1 MPSLGRYTLPFVNV
15 TYCHLSRRKEGSSF
29 SQIRPPYYK
38 ENDMNI
44 LSPGI
49 YLTNRLRFPAKFAVL
64 AIIIVIPLLVLGMR
78 VFNSLNASIDTVA
91 QERMGREYLHVVTPV
106 LRLSMLQR
114 ALTNRMLTGDAAAAQ
129 DLVANRSQL
138 ETAFANLA
146 EIDAR
151 QGRTLETENRVQRL
165 RDGARTLMESAKPGA
180 SPDEMFAQWN
190 EQLTQ
195 TLNFIYYLS
204 ATSGLVLDEDYASL
218 FLIDLSTIRMP
229 RQINVAGQ
237 IRGIAAGLSSG
248 QNLTPTMRGSLDS
261 LFKQEAQTR
270 LELEQS
276 IRLLKRRDTELTERV
291 NVPVV
296 AAIAAM
302 DSFRDD
308 LKAYVGGIDVSAQQ
322 GQSLSARGN
331 AVVAAFYKA
340 QDEIQMSLQG
350 ELNARYDELLLQ
362 REIVIGMCVIMGL
375 LLLYAFCSIYKAL
388 RLAIDGLLEVTR
400 RLADGDLGARVN
412 VTSQDE
418 VADIGNGLNMMAE
431 AFSGSISHMDRTS
444 YELSEVAARLGNSI
458 SLAKESMNAQQ
469 AETEQ
474 VATAINEMTASVA
487 DVAQNTEGA
496 ALAADEANAAS
507 RTGLRVMHQA
517 HSTIQALAE
526 EVELSAQ
533 KVQALALHSQSIGGV
548 IQVISTIA
556 DQTNLLALNAAIEA
570 ARAGE
575 QGRGFAVVADEVRT
589 LASRTQS
596 STEEIRNI
604 IQQLQGATDA
614 AVQQMQAGQQK
625 AQACISA
632 AGEASGSLS
641 SISQGVERIVEMNT
655 QIASAAV
662 QQHAV
667 SEDINR
673 NVMGIRTSS
682 GTLMQG
688 IENNATTASELGR
701 VASEMRSVVSRFKL
715 GA

>member
-1 MPSLGRYTLPFVNV
+1 
-15 TYCHLSRRKEGSSF
+15 
-29 SQIRPPYYK
+29 
-38 ENDMNI
+38 MNI
-44 LSPGI
+44 LSPGV
-49 YLTNRLRFPAKFAVL
+49 YLTNRLRFPAKFTVL

-78 VFNSLNASIDTVA
+78 VFNSLNASIATVA
-91 QERMGREYLHVVTPV
+91 QERMGQEYLHVVTPV

-129 DLVANRSQL
+129 DIVANRSQL

-151 QGRTLETENRVQRL
+151 QGRILETENRVQRL
-165 RDGARTLMESAKPGA
+165 RDGARTLMDSAKPGA
-180 SPDEMFAQWN
+180 SPDEMFTQWN

-276 IRLLKRRDTELTERV
+276 IRLLKRRDTELSERV
-291 NVPVV
+291 NTPVV

-308 LKAYVGGIDVSAQQ
+308 LKAYVGGTNVSVQQ
-322 GQSLSARGN
+322 GQALSARGN
-331 AVVAAFYKA
+331 VVVAAFYKA
-340 QDEIQMSLQG
+340 QDEIQTSLQG

-362 REIVIGMCVIMGL
+362 RETVIGMCVIMGL

-400 RLADGDLGARVN
+400 RLADGDLSARVN

-418 VADIGNGLNMMAE
+418 VADIGTGLNLMAE

-496 ALAADEANAAS
+496 AQAADEANTAS

-673 NVMGIRTSS
+673 NVMGIRSSS

>member
-1 MPSLGRYTLPFVNV
+1 
-15 TYCHLSRRKEGSSF
+15 
-29 SQIRPPYYK
+29 
-38 ENDMNI
+38 MNI
-44 LSPGI
+44 LSPGV
-49 YLTNRLRFPAKFAVL
+49 YLTNRLRFPAKFTVL

-78 VFNSLNASIDTVA
+78 VFNSLNASIATVA
-91 QERMGREYLHVVTPV
+91 QERMGQEYLHVVTPV

-129 DLVANRSQL
+129 DIVANRSQL
-138 ETAFANLA
+138 ETEFANLA

-151 QGRTLETENRVQRL
+151 QGRILETENRVQRL
-165 RDGARTLMESAKPGA
+165 RDGARTLMDSAKPGA
-180 SPDEMFAQWN
+180 SPDEMFTQWN

-276 IRLLKRRDTELTERV
+276 IRLLKRRDTELSERV
-291 NVPVV
+291 NTPVV

-308 LKAYVGGIDVSAQQ
+308 LKAYVGGTNVSVQQ
-322 GQSLSARGN
+322 GQALSARGN
-331 AVVAAFYKA
+331 VVVAAFYKA
-340 QDEIQMSLQG
+340 QDEIQTSLQG

-362 REIVIGMCVIMGL
+362 RETVIGMCVIMGL

-400 RLADGDLGARVN
+400 RLADGDLSARVN

-418 VADIGNGLNMMAE
+418 VADIGKGLNLMAE

-496 ALAADEANAAS
+496 AQAADEANTAS

-673 NVMGIRTSS
+673 NVMGIRSSS

>member
-1 MPSLGRYTLPFVNV
+1 
-15 TYCHLSRRKEGSSF
+15 
-29 SQIRPPYYK
+29 
-38 ENDMNI
+38 MNI
-44 LSPGI
+44 LSPGV
-49 YLTNRLRFPAKFAVL
+49 YLTNRLRFPAKFTVL

-78 VFNSLNASIDTVA
+78 VFNSLNASIATVA
-91 QERMGREYLHVVTPV
+91 QERMGQEYLHVLTPV

-129 DLVANRSQL
+129 DIVANRSQL

-151 QGRTLETENRVQRL
+151 QGRILETENRVQRL
-165 RDGARTLMESAKPGA
+165 RDGARTLMDSAKPGA
-180 SPDEMFAQWN
+180 SPDEMFTQWN

-237 IRGIAAGLSSG
+237 IRGIVAGLSSG

-276 IRLLKRRDTELTERV
+276 IRLLKRRDTELSERV
-291 NVPVV
+291 NTPVV

-308 LKAYVGGIDVSAQQ
+308 LKAYVGGTNVSVQQ
-322 GQSLSARGN
+322 GQALSARGN
-331 AVVAAFYKA
+331 VVVAAFYKA
-340 QDEIQMSLQG
+340 QDEIQTSLQG

-362 REIVIGMCVIMGL
+362 RETVIGMCVIMGL

-400 RLADGDLGARVN
+400 RLADGDLSARVN

-418 VADIGNGLNMMAE
+418 VADIGTGLNLMAE

-496 ALAADEANAAS
+496 AQAADEANTAS

-673 NVMGIRTSS
+673 NVMGIRSSS

>member
-1 MPSLGRYTLPFVNV
+1 
-15 TYCHLSRRKEGSSF
+15 
-29 SQIRPPYYK
+29 
-38 ENDMNI
+38 
-44 LSPGI
+44 
-49 YLTNRLRFPAKFAVL
+49 
-64 AIIIVIPLLVLGMR
+64 
-78 VFNSLNASIDTVA
+78 
-91 QERMGREYLHVVTPV
+91 
-106 LRLSMLQR
+106 
-114 ALTNRMLTGDAAAAQ
+114 
-129 DLVANRSQL
+129 
-138 ETAFANLA
+138 
-146 EIDAR
+146 
-151 QGRTLETENRVQRL
+151 
-165 RDGARTLMESAKPGA
+165 
-180 SPDEMFAQWN
+180 
-190 EQLTQ
+190 
-195 TLNFIYYLS
+195 
-204 ATSGLVLDEDYASL
+204 
-218 FLIDLSTIRMP
+218 
-229 RQINVAGQ
+229 
-237 IRGIAAGLSSG
+237 
-248 QNLTPTMRGSLDS
+248 
-261 LFKQEAQTR
+261 
-270 LELEQS
+270 
-276 IRLLKRRDTELTERV
+276 
-291 NVPVV
+291 
-296 AAIAAM
+296 
-302 DSFRDD
+302 
-308 LKAYVGGIDVSAQQ
+308 
-322 GQSLSARGN
+322 
-331 AVVAAFYKA
+331 
-340 QDEIQMSLQG
+340 
-350 ELNARYDELLLQ
+350 
-362 REIVIGMCVIMGL
+362 
-375 LLLYAFCSIYKAL
+375 
-388 RLAIDGLLEVTR
+388 
-400 RLADGDLGARVN
+400 
-412 VTSQDE
+412 
-418 VADIGNGLNMMAE
+418 MAE

-604 IQQLQGATDA
+604 IQQLQGATEA

>member
-1 MPSLGRYTLPFVNV
+1 
-15 TYCHLSRRKEGSSF
+15 
-29 SQIRPPYYK
+29 
-38 ENDMNI
+38 MNI
-44 LSPGI
+44 LSPGV
-49 YLTNRLRFPAKFAVL
+49 YLTNRLRFPAKFTVL

-78 VFNSLNASIDTVA
+78 VFNSLNASIATVA
-91 QERMGREYLHVVTPV
+91 QERMGQEYLHVVTPV

-129 DLVANRSQL
+129 DIVANRSQL

-151 QGRTLETENRVQRL
+151 QGRALETENRVQRL
-165 RDGARTLMESAKPGA
+165 RDGARTLMDSAKPGA
-180 SPDEMFAQWN
+180 SPDEMFTQWN

-276 IRLLKRRDTELTERV
+276 IRLLKRRDTELSERV
-291 NVPVV
+291 NTPVV

-308 LKAYVGGIDVSAQQ
+308 LKAYVGGTNASVQQ
-322 GQSLSARGN
+322 GQALSARGN
-331 AVVAAFYKA
+331 VVVAAFYKA
-340 QDEIQMSLQG
+340 QDEIQTSLQG

-362 REIVIGMCVIMGL
+362 RETVIGMCVIMGL

-400 RLADGDLGARVN
+400 RLADGDLSARVN

-418 VADIGNGLNMMAE
+418 VADIGTGLNLMAE

-496 ALAADEANAAS
+496 AQAADEANTAS

-673 NVMGIRTSS
+673 NVMGIRSSS

>member
-1 MPSLGRYTLPFVNV
+1 
-15 TYCHLSRRKEGSSF
+15 
-29 SQIRPPYYK
+29 
-38 ENDMNI
+38 MNI
-44 LSPGI
+44 LSPGV
-49 YLTNRLRFPAKFAVL
+49 YLTNRLRFPAKFTVL

-78 VFNSLNASIDTVA
+78 VFNSLNASIATVA
-91 QERMGREYLHVVTPV
+91 QERIGQEYLHVVTPV

-129 DLVANRSQL
+129 DIVANRSQL

-151 QGRTLETENRVQRL
+151 QGRILETENRVQRL
-165 RDGARTLMESAKPGA
+165 RDGARTLMDSAKPGA
-180 SPDEMFAQWN
+180 SPDEMFTQWN

-276 IRLLKRRDTELTERV
+276 IRLLKRRDTELSERV
-291 NVPVV
+291 NTPVV

-308 LKAYVGGIDVSAQQ
+308 LKAYVGGTNVSVQQ
-322 GQSLSARGN
+322 GQALSARGN
-331 AVVAAFYKA
+331 VVVAAFYKA
-340 QDEIQMSLQG
+340 QDEIQTSLQG

-362 REIVIGMCVIMGL
+362 RETVIGMCVIMGL

-400 RLADGDLGARVN
+400 RLADGDLSARVN

-418 VADIGNGLNMMAE
+418 VADIGTGLNLMAE

-496 ALAADEANAAS
+496 AQAADEANTAS

-673 NVMGIRTSS
+673 NVMGIRSSS

>member
-1 MPSLGRYTLPFVNV
+1 
-15 TYCHLSRRKEGSSF
+15 
-29 SQIRPPYYK
+29 
-38 ENDMNI
+38 MNI

-195 TLNFIYYLS
+195 TLNSIYYLS

-604 IQQLQGATDA
+604 IQQLQGATEA